1 MGVKLK
7 NILILGSFFSV
18 GLLSVLLYYLHERVV
33 FLESQERVLEINFNM
48 EKKHERYEGNHGELE
63 KEHSQ

>member
-18 GLLSVLLYYLHERVV
+18 LLLGVLIYYLHERMI

-48 EKKHERYEGNHGELE
+48 EKKDE
-63 KEHSQ
+63 